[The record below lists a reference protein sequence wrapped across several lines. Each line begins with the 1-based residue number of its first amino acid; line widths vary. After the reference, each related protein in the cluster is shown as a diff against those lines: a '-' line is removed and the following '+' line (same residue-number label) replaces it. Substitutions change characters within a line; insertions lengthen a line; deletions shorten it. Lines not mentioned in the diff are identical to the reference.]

1 MSLML
6 KDSRT
11 GVRNF
16 RLDSQYWDG
25 TPRPGFLYY
34 VRFVRTITSRSDG
47 PHSQQASGND
57 WSKGIGVIAQEIE
70 RPQMSFDTQ
79 TLNQYNRKRIIQ
91 KKVEY
96 EPINFTFYDTVDNKT
111 YHMFEDYFR
120 FYYGDPKNDAVLDW
134 SWDITSA
141 TMNQGNSGWGFTPP
155 TVPNTYFFSQI
166 EFYLLYG
173 GNYSRFDILNPKVKS
188 FKPSNL
194 SYEDCA
200 DTPTINIGLEY
211 EGIVYK
217 GNNLKISDTPG
228 LLQEMGLGQSNFYEP
243 RTNSATP
250 EATALA
256 QAFAK
261 NAGTLSTGLADLFNS
276 AKATVTGNSNNVN
289 RSSSTITANQ
299 TENNI
304 FTGIVQ
310 RATETV
316 TDAITGAPTIGENIA
331 KRMVKGLT

>member
-16 RLDSQYWDG
+16 RLDSLYWDG
-25 TPRPGFLYY
+25 IPRPGFLYY
-34 VRFVRTITSRSDG
+34 VRFVRTITSRNDG

-70 RPQMSFDTQ
+70 RPSMSFDTG

-96 EPINFTFYDTVDNKT
+96 DPINFTFYDTIDNKA

-120 FYYGDPKNDAVLDW
+120 FYYGDPKNDSVLDW
-134 SWDITSA
+134 SWDITGA
-141 TMNQGNSGWGFTPP
+141 TMNQGNSGWGFIPP
-155 TVPNTYFFSQI
+155 TVQNTYFFSQI
-166 EFYLLYG
+166 EFYLIYG
-173 GNYSRFDILNPKVKS
+173 GNYSRFDVLNPKIKS

-194 SYEDCA
+194 SYEDA
-200 DTPTINIGLEY
+200 TDVPTIQLGLDF
-211 EGIVYK
+211 EGVVYK

-228 LLQEMGLGQSNFYEP
+228 LLQEMGLGAANFYEP
-243 RTNSATP
+243 RTNSSTP

-256 QAFAK
+256 HAFAK
-261 NAGTLSTGLADLFNS
+261 TAGTLSTNLADLFNTS
-276 AKATVTGNSNNVN
+276 KATLTGIENTLS
-289 RSSSTITANQ
+289 RSSSTIEENQ

-304 FTGIVQ
+304 FTGIIK
-310 RATETV
+310 RATQTV
-316 TDAITGAPTIGENIA
+316 TDVATGVPSIGENLA
-331 KRMVKGLT
+331 KRMVQGLK